1 MAIAAISSASASV
14 PAKVDDSQASAAQQ
28 PQPPQ
33 QVHRHHG
40 GHHHGGGAKPAAAA
54 PNANSITSLAST
66 NVVDLT
72 A

>member
-1 MAIAAISSASASV
+1 MAIAAISSASVSV
-14 PAKVDDSQASAAQQ
+14 PAKVDNSQASAAQ
-28 PQPPQ
+28 QPPQ

-54 PNANSITSLAST
+54 ANANSITSPAST
-66 NVVDLT
+66 NLVDLM